1 MPIHPPNSPHAPR
14 AAHAPGVA
22 PLLRVAKRLH
32 RAAVSSS
39 LAESLPVLRRLLA
52 AQVIRGLTLP
62 QLSQRRSL
70 IQRKHLL
77 HTLAIEAGFL
87 NWDAYRGA
95 LAETPHDPPLPFD
108 VHTRAAGYP
117 NLWMNLGQGSLGFTL
132 AAGSAVVLSALLNGA
147 SPAISLEGLTWEH
160 SA

>member
-14 AAHAPGVA
+14 AAHETDVA

-52 AQVIRGLTLP
+52 TQVIRGLTLP

-108 VHTRAAGYP
+108 VHKPTAGYP
-117 NLWMNLGQGSLGFTL
+117 NLWFSSLADAEAHAARHGGRAVRHGQQ
-132 AAGSAVVLSALLNGA
+132 AVVFVEDVSA
-147 SPAISLEGLTWEH
+147 AI
-160 SA
+160 

>member
-1 MPIHPPNSPHAPR
+1 MPIPPQYSPHAPS
-14 AAHAPGVA
+14 ATHETDVG

-70 IQRKHLL
+70 VQRKHLL
-77 HTLAIEAGFL
+77 QTLAIEAGFL

-108 VHTRAAGYP
+108 VHTGAAGYP
-117 NLWMNLGQGSLGFTL
+117 NLWFSSLAEAEAHAARHGGHAVRHGQQ
-132 AAGSAVVLSALLNGA
+132 AVVFVEDVSA
-147 SPAISLEGLTWEH
+147 AI
-160 SA
+160 

>member
-1 MPIHPPNSPHAPR
+1 MPIHPKNPPHAPR
-14 AAHAPGVA
+14 AAHESGVA

-77 HTLAIEAGFL
+77 QTLAIEAGFL

-108 VHTRAAGYP
+108 VHTGAAGYP
-117 NLWMNLGQGSLGFTL
+117 NLWFSSLAEAEAHAARHGGHAVRHGQQ
-132 AAGSAVVLSALLNGA
+132 AVVFVEDVST
-147 SPAISLEGLTWEH
+147 AI
-160 SA
+160 

>member
-1 MPIHPPNSPHAPR
+1 MPIHPKNPPHAPS

-39 LAESLPVLRRLLA
+39 LAESDSDLGRLLA
-52 AQVIRGLTLP
+52 KQVIRGPTQP
-62 QLSQRRSL
+62 KRDKRRSSV
-70 IQRKHLL
+70 QRKHLL

-95 LAETPHDPPLPFD
+95 LAEKPNDPPLPFD
-108 VHTRAAGYP
+108 VHKPTAGYP
-117 NLWMNLGQGSLGFTL
+117 NLWFSSLADAEAHAARHGGRAVRHGQQ
-132 AAGSAVVLSALLNGA
+132 AVVFVEDVSA
-147 SPAISLEGLTWEH
+147 AI
-160 SA
+160 

>member
-1 MPIHPPNSPHAPR
+1 MPIPPQNSPHALS
-14 AAHAPGVA
+14 AAHETGVA

-39 LAESLPVLRRLLA
+39 LVESLPVLRRLLA

-77 HTLAIEAGFL
+77 QTLAIEAGFL

-117 NLWMNLGQGSLGFTL
+117 NLWFSSLADAEAHAARHGGRAVRHGQQAVVFVEDV
-132 AAGSAVVLSALLNGA
+132 SAV
-147 SPAISLEGLTWEH
+147 I
-160 SA
+160 

>member
-1 MPIHPPNSPHAPR
+1 MPIHTQNSPHAPR

-70 IQRKHLL
+70 VQRKHLL
-77 HTLAIEAGFL
+77 QTLAIEAGFL

-108 VHTRAAGYP
+108 VHTGAAGYP
-117 NLWMNLGQGSLGFTL
+117 NLWFSSLADAEAHAARHGGRAVRHGQQ
-132 AAGSAVVLSALLNGA
+132 AVVFVEDVSA
-147 SPAISLEGLTWEH
+147 AI
-160 SA
+160 

>member
-1 MPIHPPNSPHAPR
+1 MPIHPKNPPHAPS
-14 AAHAPGVA
+14 AAHEPDVA

-39 LAESLPVLRRLLA
+39 LVESLPVLRRLLA

-77 HTLAIEAGFL
+77 QTLAIEAGFL

-95 LAETPHDPPLPFD
+95 LAEKPNAPPLPFD

-117 NLWMNLGQGSLGFTL
+117 NLWFSSLADAEAHAARHGGHAVRHGQQ
-132 AAGSAVVLSALLNGA
+132 AVVFVEDVSA
-147 SPAISLEGLTWEH
+147 AI
-160 SA
+160 